1 MARPLPDLEH
11 PAFRPLDV
19 QQVAHGKDRGVILVD
34 RLQISEPTFLGADLL
49 PIVGRFDGIRSVQ
62 AICAAAAAQIGALPD
77 ADEVRE
83 LIRQLD
89 ERLLLLSPRFDQAVA
104 DQATKF
110 LATGTRPTR
119 HAGSAGYPED
129 PEQLRAALTAMV
141 QGGERT
147 PALRGLIAPHIDL
160 ERGTAGYAAAYGA
173 LLAAPPADLYVL
185 FGTGHA
191 GPEAPITG
199 LPLDWDTPLG
209 RVNTDRAFV
218 TAVHR
223 RIGPARPLDLLLHR
237 DEHSLE
243 FQTLLLQHLA
253 ERRGDTD
260 FQVAAFLC
268 GHLPTKG
275 DPAQDPIAAGLVE
288 AIRDA
293 AAASS
298 KSVCFVAGA
307 DLAHVGPFFGDRSPV
322 TEPVVARLEQ
332 DERRR
337 LAHLQA
343 GDPGAFHA
351 AVQSPGNP
359 DRVCSA
365 TSIWL
370 TATLA
375 GGRANLLDYRQAVA
389 NDGSQT
395 VGFAAATF
403 TAD

>member
-1 MARPLPDLEH
+1 MEH

-19 QQVAHGKDRGVILVD
+19 QRVVDGQHRGVVLVD
-34 RLQISEPTFLGADLL
+34 RLGISEPTFLGTELL
-49 PIVGRFDGIRSVQ
+49 PIIGRFDGTRSVQ
-62 AICAAAAAQIGALPD
+62 AICAAAAAQIGALPET
-77 ADEVRE
+77 DEVRE
-83 LIRQLD
+83 LIAQLD
-89 ERLLLLSPRFDQAVA
+89 ERLLLRSPRFDQAVA
-104 DQATKF
+104 DHAAQF
-110 LATGTRPTR
+110 LAAGVRPAR

-129 PEQLRAALTAMV
+129 AAQLRTALTAMV
-141 QGGERT
+141 PNGERT

-160 ERGTAGYAAAYGA
+160 ARGTAGYAAAYSA
-173 LLAAPPADLYVL
+173 LLAAPPAELYVL

-209 RVNTDRAFV
+209 RVTTDRAFV
-218 TAVHR
+218 TAVHQ

-243 FQTLLLQHLA
+243 FQALLLRHVA

-268 GHLPTKG
+268 GHLPTEG
-275 DPAQDPIAAGLVE
+275 DPAKDPIATGLVQAVRE
-288 AIRDA
+288 A
-293 AAASS
+293 AAACG

-307 DLAHVGPFFGDRSPV
+307 DLAHVGPFFGDRAPV
-322 TEPVVARLEQ
+322 TDTVVARLEQ

-343 GDPGAFHA
+343 GDPGTFHA
-351 AVQSPGNP
+351 AVQSRGNP

-389 NDGSQT
+389 DDGSQT

-403 TAD
+403 IAD